1 MKAEDSMTQQAIQ
14 IIKENKEKI
23 IGLKQTLRAIQQD
36 KVAQVFIAN
45 DIEDHIIKKIAVVC
59 EDKKIPITT
68 LNLTQKELGR
78 LCQIEV
84 GASVVAILK

>member
-1 MKAEDSMTQQAIQ
+1 MTQQAIQ

-36 KVAQVFIAN
+36 KVVQVFIAN
-45 DIEDHIIKKIAVVC
+45 DIEDHIINKITVLC
-59 EDKKIPITT
+59 KDKKIPFTT

-84 GASVVAILK
+84 GASVVAIIK

>member
-1 MKAEDSMTQQAIQ
+1 MTHQASQ
-14 IIKENKEKI
+14 IIKDNKDKI

-36 KVAQVFIAN
+36 KVVQVFIAN
-45 DIEDHIIKKIAVVC
+45 DIEDHMTRKVADLC
-59 EDKKIPITT
+59 GDKKIPIIT

-84 GASVVAILK
+84 GASVVAITK

>member
-1 MKAEDSMTQQAIQ
+1 MTQQASQ
-14 IIKENKEKI
+14 IIKENKEKV

-36 KVAQVFIAN
+36 RIVQVYIAS
-45 DIEDHIIKKIAVVC
+45 DIEDHITRKINDSC
-59 EDKKIPITT
+59 EEKKIPVIA

-84 GASVVAILK
+84 GASVVSITK

>member
-1 MKAEDSMTQQAIQ
+1 MT
-14 IIKENKEKI
+14 NK
-23 IGLKQTLRAIQQD
+23 LA
-36 KVAQVFIAN
+36 VF
-45 DIEDHIIKKIAVVC
+45 C

-84 GASVVAILK
+84 GASVVAITK